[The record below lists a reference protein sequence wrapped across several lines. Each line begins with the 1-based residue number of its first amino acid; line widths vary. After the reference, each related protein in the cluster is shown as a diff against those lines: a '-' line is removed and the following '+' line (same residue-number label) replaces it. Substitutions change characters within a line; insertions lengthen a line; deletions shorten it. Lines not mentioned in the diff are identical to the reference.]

1 MNMKR
6 YTVYISE
13 TRFRA
18 PQKLAAA
25 TGAISCSGLAG
36 NEQEEQEEG

>member
-1 MNMKR
+1 MDMQM

-18 PQKLAAA
+18 PQKLVAA

-36 NEQEEQEEG
+36 NEREEQEEG